1 MMPLVRFVSATDPVW
16 LKTLDA
22 IRDVLS
28 DDGMVYRY
36 HGDDGLEG
44 GEGAFTA
51 CTFWFVECLARASRL
66 DDARL
71 MMQKGLAQANHLGLF
86 SEELDRRGRQLGNF
100 PQALTHLAFIS
111 AAHFLNRRLDQPSGG
126 EWQP

>member
-1 MMPLVRFVSATDPVW
+1 
-16 LKTLDA
+16 
-22 IRDVLS
+22 
-28 DDGMVYRY
+28 
-36 HGDDGLEG
+36 
-44 GEGAFTA
+44 
-51 CTFWFVECLARASRL
+51 
-66 DDARL
+66 

-111 AAHFLNRRLDQPSGG
+111 AAHFLNRHLDQPSGG